1 MKSEQ
6 LTANKMK
13 DKHNVLN
20 GSIQVEEF
28 FNNNNN
34 NNNNDN
40 NYFNNTNKK
49 QSKAKKKK
57 EKKHS
62 FPFDFI
68 FICFVQCNQD

>member
-13 DKHNVLN
+13 NKHNVLN

-28 FNNNNN
+28 FNNNN

-49 QSKAKKKK
+49 QSKAKKKR
-57 EKKHS
+57 KKHS